1 MLNFIVKHRKK
12 EKRHREKKNY
22 NILKKLDRKIRG
34 PQLLLPTCRDRQKQ
48 RPKEKDFGSEPQ
60 NPQLNSL
67 KGGFIEILDFFIC
80 FYSILG
86 LLQWLNII
94 YIIRKQCI
102 FQHKLLAKI
111 ECELLIL
118 KTSTVQEESRSNGDE
133 MLVKPLL
140 CDWHVLYAIPFK
152 PPIDPET

>member
-48 RPKEKDFGSEPQ
+48 RPKEKNFGSEPQ

-86 LLQWLNII
+86 LLQ
-94 YIIRKQCI
+94 
-102 FQHKLLAKI
+102 
-111 ECELLIL
+111 
-118 KTSTVQEESRSNGDE
+118 
-133 MLVKPLL
+133 
-140 CDWHVLYAIPFK
+140 
-152 PPIDPET
+152 